1 MALSLG
7 FGSKSGKS
15 TTNTDTKSQ
24 SAGESDPWDYA
35 IPYMQDYLR
44 EVGAVGGTGITP
56 DQKYAYEYLKGNAF
70 QGNPWDEDI
79 AALASDQ
86 FDTADRSGQV
96 GEYYGALE
104 GRLGGIANGDYTDVM
119 NNPELRAMMDMVGRE
134 ASSGINQ
141 QFAAA
146 GRDLSGLNQR
156 RVAQGVTEAQLP
168 LILDQYNKERE
179 RQMAASQALYGA
191 GSQTAGQQSS
201 LDAERNA
208 MRSQG
213 ITTAQAALDARN
225 QGANQILELDQQI
238 KMLPYEDLG
247 MLGSLL
253 FPAAGLGSQQT
264 GNTATQGTSTT
275 KSKSSGFNIGI

>member
-7 FGSKSGKS
+7 FSSKSGKS

-24 SAGESDPWDYA
+24 SAGENDPWDYS
-35 IPYMQDYLR
+35 IPYLQDYLR
-44 EVGAVGGTGITP
+44 EVGSVGGTGITP

-86 FDTADRSGQV
+86 FDAADRSGQV

-104 GRLGGIANGDYTDVM
+104 GRLSGIADGDYTDVM
-119 NNPELRAMMDMVGRE
+119 NNPELRAMLDMVGNE
-134 ASSGINQ
+134 ASSRVNQ

-168 LILDQYNKERE
+168 VIMDQYNRE
-179 RQMAASQALYGA
+179 RQRQMDAATALYGA

-201 LDAERNA
+201 LDAARNA
-208 MRSQG
+208 LRSQG
-213 ITTAQAALDARN
+213 IDTAQAALDARN

-253 FPAAGLGSQQT
+253 LPVAGAGGQQT
-264 GNTATQGTSTT
+264 GNTASQGTSKT
-275 KSKSSGFNIGI
+275 KSKSSGFSIGI

>member
-7 FGSKSGKS
+7 FSSGSKKT
-15 TTNTDTKSQ
+15 TTNTQ
-24 SAGESDPWDYA
+24 AAGEKDPWDYS
-35 IPYMQDYLR
+35 IPYLQDYLS
-44 EVGAVGGTGITP
+44 EVGSVGGTGLTP
-56 DQKYAYEYLKGNAF
+56 DQKYAYESLKGNAF

-104 GRLGGIANGDYTDVM
+104 GRLSGIADGDYTDVM
-119 NNPELRAMMDMVGRE
+119 NNPELRAMLDMVGNE
-134 ASSGINQ
+134 ASSRVNQ

-156 RVAQGVTEAQLP
+156 RVAQGVSEAQLP
-168 LILDQYNKERE
+168 VILDQYNRE
-179 RQMAASQALYGA
+179 RDRQMSAAQALYGA

-201 LDAERNA
+201 LDAARNA
-208 MRSQG
+208 LRSQG
-213 ITTAQAALDARN
+213 IDTAQAALDARN

-253 FPAAGLGSQQT
+253 FPVAGLGGQE
-264 GNTATQGTSTT
+264 ATDTTS
-275 KSKSSGFNIGI
+275 KSKSKSTGFSIGI

>member
-7 FGSKSGKS
+7 FGSKSGKT
-15 TTNTDTKSQ
+15 TTNTSSQ
-24 SAGESDPWDYA
+24 SAGENDPWDYS
-35 IPYMQDYLR
+35 IPYLQDYLR
-44 EVGAVGGTGITP
+44 EVGSVGGTGLTP

-86 FDTADRSGQV
+86 FDAADYSGQV

-104 GRLGGIANGDYTDVM
+104 GRLGGTADGQYIDLE
-119 NNPELRAMMDMVGRE
+119 NNPYIQDMLNKVSGDV
-134 ASSGINQ
+134 SSRINQ
-141 QFAAA
+141 QFAGA
-146 GRDLSGLNQR
+146 GRDLSGLNQA
-156 RVAQGVTEAQLP
+156 RVAEGVSNAQLP
-168 LILDQYNKERE
+168 ILFNQYNTERD
-179 RQMAASQALYGA
+179 RQMQAARDLFGA

-201 LDAERNA
+201 LDAQRNA
-208 MRSQG
+208 LRTQG
-213 ITTAQAALDARN
+213 IDTAQAALDARN
-225 QGANQILELDQQI
+225 QGANQTLELDQQI

-253 FPAAGLGSQQT
+253 FPVAGLGGQQA
-264 GNTATQGTSTT
+264 GDTQSKSTS